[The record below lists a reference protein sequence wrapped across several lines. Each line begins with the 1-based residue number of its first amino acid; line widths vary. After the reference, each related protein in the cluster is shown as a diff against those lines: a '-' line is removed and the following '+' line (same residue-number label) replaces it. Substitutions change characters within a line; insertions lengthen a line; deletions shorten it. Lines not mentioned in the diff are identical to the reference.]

1 MYKSNSNR
9 SMKSNDTSNTASTG
23 STFSN
28 LFHRFPFYRKTVDK
42 SNNRI
47 LKTLMVNKNEKY
59 HFFHRK

>member
-42 SNNRI
+42 SNNTNI
-47 LKTLMVNKNEKY
+47 ENPNGNKNEKY